1 MAWKTAIAPTLALLT
16 SLLGAAAARADG
28 CSPVDAHRIEPSQA
42 AGMKVWLFEDR
53 GGPGPF
59 RKPFQWAKAATSRPE
74 PGGTYAPTGAM
85 LPYGQAATVVRF
97 VRQGTMHGLY
107 EVRLSDGSTHLV
119 DRQVVKFHPFWQC
132 RPEKLLDPTRDR
144 GMRRLDRR
152 LVDAV
157 WVRVRNPKAVGLESW
172 GAPTAPGELGQLA
185 FLLCNNFDT
194 ARPGDPASAYD
205 TSCQGFAPGR
215 DRSKSYRIRHEDLET
230 VSPISMRIIFES

>member
-1 MAWKTAIAPTLALLT
+1 MCRLARGARPSLFTLLWAVLIGGFLWQGASASIRTA
-16 SLLGAAAARADG
+16 
-28 CSPVDAHRIEPSQA
+28 
-42 AGMKVWLFEDR
+42 KV
-53 GGPGPF
+53 
-59 RKPFQWAKAATSRPE
+59 
-74 PGGTYAPTGAM
+74 
-85 LPYGQAATVVRF
+85 
-97 VRQGTMHGLY
+97 
-107 EVRLSDGSTHLV
+107 
-119 DRQVVKFHPFWQC
+119 
-132 RPEKLLDPTRDR
+132 
-144 GMRRLDRR
+144 RR
-152 LVDAV
+152 LVDTV